1 MDFFLKQE
9 HDPVRW
15 KGPMELSPVWL
26 GMMEMSVLRE
36 FLADIVWGELD
47 YLFADLPPGAAA
59 DKPPA
64 IAGFIPELDGAVVV
78 TTPSEVAQMV
88 VKKSIVYA
96 RDVGIRIIGL
106 IENMSG
112 ALCPECRTEVSLFQG
127 DSAGIA
133 EALDVPLIGRIP
145 FDRELNQASDRG
157 RPLLDEAHPIV
168 RRYTEIADK
177 IISYID
183 YRKILAEKL

>member
-1 MDFFLKQE
+1 MKHAVIKQFLKDVE
-9 HDPVRW
+9 WGD
-15 KGPMELSPVWL
+15 LD
-26 GMMEMSVLRE
+26 
-36 FLADIVWGELD
+36 FLVIDS
-47 YLFADLPPGAAA
+47 PPGTGDEPLTVAQLVER
-59 DKPPA
+59 P
-64 IAGFIPELDGAVVV
+64 DGAVVV